1 MDWTRGLL
9 LGAYAWIAGCQDD
22 PEPDRVP
29 LSFEADAPVVRDFVL
44 DTDYVEVAPGVQAR
58 VVTTLEADFTFVAEG
73 EARGTEIRS
82 IADSG
87 RIGFTGSATVEVFA
101 RVDDPPFDDLIGT
114 EQFTYAS
121 NLATF
126 SPYLVDDPQS
136 FLLDVPAT
144 FDFEFELP
152 GLVYSLEMGMLF
164 LPTYEGACLEVDE
177 EARAVQYTMQMQ
189 PVADFVYRESVAV
202 VTPLG
207 RTTLGEV
214 DLSIDNGDLGRTYDA
229 GTLSLDDGAPLDI
242 EGPCP
247 AVDPL
252 LE

>member
-1 MDWTRGLL
+1 MDWSRGLSFVAGVAL
-9 LGAYAWIAGCQDD
+9 VGCQDD
-22 PEPDRVP
+22 PEPPPVP
-29 LSFEADAPVVRDFVL
+29 LSFEAEAAAVRDFVL

-87 RIGFTGSATVEVFA
+87 QIGFRGSATVEVFA
-101 RVDDPPFDDLIGT
+101 RVEDPPFDDLVGS
-114 EQFTYAS
+114 EQFTYTS

-136 FLLDVPAT
+136 FLLDFPAT

-164 LPTYEGACLEVDE
+164 LPTYEGACLQVDE
-177 EARAVQYTMQMQ
+177 DERAVQYTMQMQ
-189 PVADFVYRESVAV
+189 PVADFVYRERVAL

-207 RTTLGEV
+207 QTTLGEV
-214 DLSIDNGDLGRTYDA
+214 DLRIDNAELGRIYDV
-229 GTLSLDDGAPLDI
+229 GTLSIDDGRPLDI